1 MIVFDNVIADMSSNK
16 KPIDIE
22 LFLEGRKLDISLVF
36 IVQSYFAVP
45 KNIII
50 LPIILRISN
59 KRELQQ
65 ITINHSLEINFL
77 NLWTL
82 IKNVQWNHV
91 FS

>member
-1 MIVFDNVIADMSSNK
+1 MSSNK

-77 NLWTL
+77 NL
-82 IKNVQWNHV
+82 
-91 FS
+91 

>member
-59 KRELQQ
+59 KWELQQ

-77 NLWTL
+77 NL
-82 IKNVQWNHV
+82 
-91 FS
+91 

>member
-1 MIVFDNVIADMSSNK
+1 MIVFDKVIADMSSNK

-36 IVQSYFAVP
+36 IVQFYFAVP

-77 NLWTL
+77 NL
-82 IKNVQWNHV
+82 
-91 FS
+91 

>member
-1 MIVFDNVIADMSSNK
+1 MIVFDKVIADMSSNK

-65 ITINHSLEINFL
+65 ITINHSLEIKFL

>member
-77 NLWTL
+77 NL
-82 IKNVQWNHV
+82 
-91 FS
+91 